1 MRHNGGVFVSRVRR
15 TQTWFA
21 AVPVMVIYM
30 AVPWRCSLLTVAP
43 DLGSG
48 SGSALSQPYG
58 PKTPEVPAKRE
69 TLANG
74 NGHAP
79 ATRTVTLPDEV
90 IVRVMDLGR
99 VAIVRCFKKASFND
113 PTVFSYKVRLH
124 VELDRSGMVMAATSD
139 ADDAALAACLIRV
152 GFQLPF
158 PPPGEPAVVDVPLFY
173 RPE

>member
-1 MRHNGGVFVSRVRR
+1 
-15 TQTWFA
+15 
-21 AVPVMVIYM
+21 MVIYL
-30 AVPWRCSLLTVAP
+30 AVPWRCSLFNVAP

-48 SGSALSQPYG
+48 PAPSQPYK
-58 PKTPEVPAKRE
+58 PKTPEVPVKRE
-69 TLANG
+69 TLTNG

-79 ATRTVTLPDEV
+79 AARTVTLPDEV

-124 VELDRSGMVMAATSD
+124 FELDRSGMITAATSD
-139 ADDAALAACLIRV
+139 AEDAALAACLIRV

-158 PPPGEPAVVDVPLFY
+158 PAPGQPAVVDVPVFY